1 MPNAFW
7 EISKDELGTKLW
19 HCHINSRGS
28 EHLLCIEW
36 WFLCVKKYWKAGPK
50 TGPSYGT
57 QFWEKVSLLHWLA
70 WLCFGFA
77 LLLALA
83 CRLWKLEG
91 LQAWRLG
98 GLEARRSP
106 SINSGKIV
114 CKPVPK
120 TSSPYVPS
128 FGGEVQSLHCL
139 GLSIVCSPPLVAP
152 FEWAPGSFATQSQGK
167 ATR

>member
-1 MPNAFW
+1 MNV
-7 EISKDELGTKLW
+7 LGWYHHRTLVTATKKGKSSCI
-19 HCHINSRGS
+19 CHRID
-28 EHLLCIEW
+28 W
-36 WFLCVKKYWKAGPK
+36 P
-50 TGPSYGT
+50 TGGQDCPDDQGNQGNVAT
-57 QFWEKVSLLHWLA
+57 GFQHQGNHVIQHRIG
-70 WLCFGFA
+70 FGFA

-106 SINSGKIV
+106 SINSGKRV

-167 ATR
+167 AIR